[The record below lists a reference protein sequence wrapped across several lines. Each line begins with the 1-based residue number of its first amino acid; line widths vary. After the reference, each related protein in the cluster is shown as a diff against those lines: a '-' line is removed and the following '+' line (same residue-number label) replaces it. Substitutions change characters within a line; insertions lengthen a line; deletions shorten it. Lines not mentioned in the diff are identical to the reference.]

1 MIKKYSYKEQDITLD
16 IVMKIEKIVRIVSQ
30 KTGKTFEEALSK
42 FYDSNTYKALQNTES
57 VLWAE
62 SSEYIVDE
70 LFREWKKENNNKQ
83 QM

>member
-30 KTGKTFEEALSK
+30 KIGKTFEEALSE
-42 FYDSNTYKALQNTES
+42 FYKSNTYKALQNTDS

-70 LFREWKKENNNKQ
+70 LLRELQSKDDKKN
-83 QM
+83 

>member
-16 IVMKIEKIVRIVSQ
+16 IVMKIEKIVRLVSQ
-30 KTGKTFEEALSK
+30 KTGKTFEEALGE
-42 FYDSNTYKALQNTES
+42 FYDSNTYKALQNTDS

-70 LFREWKKENNNKQ
+70 LLREWKSRRLS
-83 QM
+83 